1 MRSGSGT
8 AFTFCSTL
16 DKLEY
21 LLFMNAICR
30 FWSISCPFA
39 LVHVVG
45 STGDLS

>member
-21 LLFMNAICR
+21 LLSMNAISAFGR
-30 FWSISCPFA
+30 FLVRLRWCMWSA
-39 LVHVVG
+39 L
-45 STGDLS
+45 LEI